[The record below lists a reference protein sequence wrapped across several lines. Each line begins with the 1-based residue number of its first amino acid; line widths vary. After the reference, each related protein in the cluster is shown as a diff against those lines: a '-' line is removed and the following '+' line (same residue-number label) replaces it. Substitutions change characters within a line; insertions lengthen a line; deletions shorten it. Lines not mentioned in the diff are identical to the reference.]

1 MLEYVQKLRQQG
13 GLMKVRSAHTAGSII
28 RAYGAMGDIKGV
40 WDTWNEL
47 RLHGEKEA
55 GGRGLRILDENQGT
69 LPGIMYALPPG
80 LVLSVIPVVPH
91 KAVAEVSRR
100 GKL

>member
-1 MLEYVQKLRQQG
+1 MKFTIAVLLQDPAVVLLPSVSGGQIKEMLEYVQKLRQQG

-47 RLHGEKEA
+47 RLHGEKE
-55 GGRGLRILDENQGT
+55 GT
-69 LPGIMYALPPG
+69 LPESCMPFRSG
-80 LVLSVIPVVPH
+80 
-91 KAVAEVSRR
+91 
-100 GKL
+100 